1 MTTKKPLSR
10 LEGMQSWL
18 NNEIEKDKK
27 HLDQEKLKFLNE
39 IKNLKKED
47 IIPKKIEIK
56 LTLWQRIKKVLTGYL
71 SLIHI

>member
-18 NNEIEKDKK
+18 NNEIEKDNK

-56 LTLWQRIKKVLTGYL
+56 LTLWQRIKKVLTGY
-71 SLIHI
+71 

>member
-56 LTLWQRIKKVLTGYL
+56 LTLWQRIKKVLTGY
-71 SLIHI
+71 